1 MEEIIQYIEE
11 NNLKRKDRY
20 RHIVYKRYYLS
31 NLLRNNGL
39 TLDEIG
45 KIFNKDHA
53 TIMYGI
59 KIHKDFMSI
68 NDSIYIQHTEQ
79 ERLKFENLDHKYNL
93 VDDIMNCYTI
103 PVLKKIKFRLRN
115 NLYKELNLNSHTD

>member
-31 NLLRNNGL
+31 HLLRNNGL
-39 TLDEIG
+39 TFKEIG

-59 KIHKDFMSI
+59 KLHHDFMSI
-68 NDSIYIQHTEQ
+68 NDSIYIELTEQ
-79 ERLKFENLDHKYNL
+79 ERLKFDTLNYNYNL
-93 VDDIMNCYTI
+93 LDDIMGCYSM
-103 PVLKKIKFRLRN
+103 PVLKKIKFRIKN
-115 NLYKELNLNSHTD
+115 NLYKELLLESHT